1 MNRKLLR
8 DRDMRLITVAVGLSA
23 MGDWL
28 AIAPLSLHLAEVADS
43 GFALAALFG
52 ALWAPSVLLA
62 GPAGR
67 LVDRF
72 EARALIICVS
82 LVQAAAALA
91 LAFVEGSTAVI
102 ALAAV
107 LGTGFA
113 LAQPAEFA
121 LVPEIARGQS
131 ISAANGLIETARY
144 VGFTI
149 GPAIGGLLAAVEG
162 TTIALLANAATFLV
176 VVAAATALRARRR
189 PAVPATAAGER
200 EGGGVRQLFRD
211 RGMAIVM
218 AVSFFS
224 LLFMTAIWTAEVFFV
239 VDDLGGGEIGYGLL
253 MTSWTLGMAVGALG
267 LAPRLGTGA
276 LVTFALL
283 ATAIQ
288 GLGLATPAIVL
299 SMVVA
304 VISFIAGGLAHGVK
318 NVLVRTLIHVRVPRH
333 LQGRSF
339 AAYNGMR
346 NGAELLALLGGAV
359 LVSLAGPRLTVLIAG
374 LGSMLVGLVG
384 LALYRRRGVEGG
396 RAQTG
401 RREPQVAA
409 ASASG

>member
-1 MNRKLLR
+1 
-8 DRDMRLITVAVGLSA
+8 MRLITAAVGLSA

-28 AIAPLSLHLAEVADS
+28 AIAPLSLHLAEIADS

-52 ALWAPSVLLA
+52 ALWGPSVLLA

-67 LVDRF
+67 LVDRY

-82 LVQAAAALA
+82 LVQAATAVA
-91 LAFVEGSTAVI
+91 LAFVEGSTEVI
-102 ALAAV
+102 ALGGGARDRVRRRAARRV
-107 LGTGFA
+107 
-113 LAQPAEFA
+113 
-121 LVPEIARGQS
+121 
-131 ISAANGLIETARY
+131 
-144 VGFTI
+144 
-149 GPAIGGLLAAVEG
+149 
-162 TTIALLANAATFLV
+162 
-176 VVAAATALRARRR
+176 RARPRDRQRAKHRR
-189 PAVPATAAGER
+189 RQRADRDRPLRGLHGGPGDRRAAGGGRGDDDRPAGER
-200 EGGGVRQLFRD
+200 RDLPLRRRGGDLTAGPATSRPGGCDREEPDGGGVGQLFRD
-211 RGMAIVM
+211 PSLAIVM

-267 LAPRLGTGA
+267 LAPRIGTGA
-276 LVTFALL
+276 LVTVALL

-339 AAYNGMR
+339 AAYNGLR
-346 NGAELLALLGGAV
+346 NGAELLALLGGAT
-359 LVSLAGPRLTVLIAG
+359 LVSLAGPRLTILTAG
-374 LGSMLVGLVG
+374 VVSMLVGLAG
-384 LALYRRRGVEGG
+384 LAVHRRRVAGSG
-396 RAQTG
+396 RPAG
-401 RREPQVAA
+401 AA
-409 ASASG
+409 AAAAPATAGG

>member
-1 MNRKLLR
+1 MSRKLLR

-28 AIAPLSLHLAEVADS
+28 AIAPLSLHLAEVVDS

-82 LVQAAAALA
+82 LVQAAAAVA

-102 ALAAV
+102 ALAACWW
-107 LGTGFA
+107 TGFA

-121 LVPEIARGQS
+121 LVPEIARRARAC
-131 ISAANGLIETARY
+131 SAANGLIETARY
-144 VGFTI
+144 AGFTV

-162 TTIALLANAATFLV
+162 TTSRPAGQRGHLPRRRRRGDRPAGPPAARRPGNRCREEPRRRWGERSSS
-176 VVAAATALRARRR
+176 ATATL
-189 PAVPATAAGER
+189 
-200 EGGGVRQLFRD
+200 
-211 RGMAIVM
+211 AIVM

-253 MTSWTLGMAVGALG
+253 MTSWTLGMAIGALG
-267 LAPRLGTGA
+267 LAPRLGTGGA
-276 LVTFALL
+276 GDGRPAGHGDPGPRPG
-283 ATAIQ
+283 A
-288 GLGLATPAIVL
+288 PAIVL

-339 AAYNGMR
+339 AAYNGLR
-346 NGAELLALLGGAV
+346 NGAELLALLGGRCWSR
-359 LVSLAGPRLTVLIAG
+359 SLAG
-374 LGSMLVGLVG
+374 
-384 LALYRRRGVEGG
+384 
-396 RAQTG
+396 RA
-401 RREPQVAA
+401 
-409 ASASG
+409 

>member
-1 MNRKLLR
+1 MSRTLLR
-8 DRDMRLITVAVGLSA
+8 DRDMRMITLAVGLSA

-28 AIAPLSLHLAEVADS
+28 AIAPLSLHLAEVVDS

-82 LVQAAAALA
+82 LVQAAAAVA
-91 LAFVEGSTAVI
+91 LAFVEATAGVI

-113 LAQPAEFA
+113 VAQPAEFA
-121 LVPEIARGQS
+121 LVPEIARGHK

-144 VGFTI
+144 AGFTV
-149 GPAIGGLLAAVEG
+149 GPAIGGVLAAIEG

-176 VVAAATALRARRR
+176 VVAVAIALRARRR
-189 PAVPATAAGER
+189 PSAAARTGKV
-200 EGGGVRQLFRD
+200 GGGGITQLFRD
-211 RGMAIVM
+211 PGLAIVM

-253 MTSWTLGMAVGALG
+253 MTSWTLGMAIGALG
-267 LAPRLGTGA
+267 LAPRFGTGA
-276 LVTFALL
+276 LVTAALL

-288 GLGLATPAIVL
+288 GLGLAAPAIVL

-304 VISFIAGGLAHGVK
+304 VVSFIAGGLAHGVK
-318 NVLVRTLIHVRVPRH
+318 NVLVRTLIHVRVPKH

-339 AAYNGMR
+339 AAYNGLR
-346 NGAELLALLGGAV
+346 NGAELLALLGGAT
-359 LVSLAGPRLTVLIAG
+359 LVSLAGPRLTVLTAGIA
-374 LGSMLVGLVG
+374 SMLVGVAG
-384 LALYRRRGVEGG
+384 LTVYRRGAAGSG
-396 RAQTG
+396 RVA
-401 RREPQVAA
+401 RAA
-409 ASASG
+409 AAATPATAGG

>member
-1 MNRKLLR
+1 MSRKLLR

-28 AIAPLSLHLAEVADS
+28 AIAPLSLHLAEVVDS
-43 GFALAALFG
+43 GYALAALFG

-72 EARALIICVS
+72 EARSLIICVS
-82 LVQAAAALA
+82 LVQAAAAVA

-113 LAQPAEFA
+113 VAQPAEFA
-121 LVPEIARGQS
+121 LVPEIARGHS

-144 VGFTI
+144 AGFTV

-162 TTIALLANAATFLV
+162 TTIALLANAVTFLI

-189 PAVPATAAGER
+189 PATPATAAR
-200 EGGGVRQLFRD
+200 EPGGGGARQLFRD
-211 RGMAIVM
+211 RELAIVM
-218 AVSFFS
+218 VVSFFS

-253 MTSWTLGMAVGALG
+253 MTSWTLGMAIGALG
-267 LAPRLGTGA
+267 LAPRFGAGA
-276 LVTFALL
+276 LVTVALL
-283 ATAIQ
+283 ATAVQ

-318 NVLVRTLIHVRVPRH
+318 NVLVRTLIHVRVPGH

-339 AAYNGMR
+339 AAYNGLR
-346 NGAELLALLGGAV
+346 NGAELLALLGGAT
-359 LVSLAGPRLTVLIAG
+359 LVSLVGPRLTVLTAG
-374 LGSMLVGLVG
+374 VVSMLVGLAG
-384 LALYRRRGVEGG
+384 LAIYRRRGAAAG
-396 RAQTG
+396 RIET